1 MTPAQTFINQRGIIF
16 RIERN
21 GCIVSNLKGL
31 PNHEQSTSK
40 AYIGF
45 LPGSDVVVGDWLINP
60 SNERFYVQ
68 DTITDYFM
76 GTASQLKAYYQTVSE
91 YNSTS
96 EATNIFNI
104 GTANGS
110 IIGTQANVLLNYNDC
125 LQNIKNQI
133 ASTNSPDKE
142 ELQQLISL
150 LEMIVNNHVT
160 PQKGLFSKFSDV
172 MERNSW
178 ITSAISSTLLGWLM
192 SQIH

>member
-1 MTPAQTFINQRGIIF
+1 MTPAQTFIKQRGINF
-16 RIERN
+16 HIERN
-21 GCIVSNLKGL
+21 GCIISDLKGL

-60 SNERFYVQ
+60 SNERFYVH

-76 GTASQLKAYYQTVSE
+76 GTVSQLKAYYQTVSE

-96 EATNIFNI
+96 AATNIFNI

-110 IIGTQANVLLNYNDC
+110 VIGTQANVLLNYNDS
-125 LQNIKNQI
+125 LQNAKKLI
-133 ASTNSPDKE
+133 ASTDSPDKE
-142 ELQQLISL
+142 DLQQIIAL
-150 LEMIVNNHVT
+150 LEMVVNNHVI

>member
-1 MTPAQTFINQRGIIF
+1 MTPAQTFIKQRGINF

-21 GCIVSNLKGL
+21 GCIISDLKGL

-60 SNERFYVQ
+60 SNERFYVH

-76 GTASQLKAYYQTVSE
+76 GTVSQLKAYYQTVFE

-96 EATNIFNI
+96 ATTNIFNI

-110 IIGTQANVLLNYNDC
+110 VIGTQANVLLNYNDS
-125 LQNIKNQI
+125 LQNAKKLI
-133 ASTNSPDKE
+133 ASTDSPDKE
-142 ELQQLISL
+142 ELQQIITL
-150 LEMIVNNHVT
+150 LEMVVNNHVV

>member
-1 MTPAQTFINQRGIIF
+1 MTPAQTFIKQRGINF
-16 RIERN
+16 HIERN
-21 GCIVSNLKGL
+21 GFIISDLKGL

-60 SNERFYVQ
+60 SNERFYVH

-76 GTASQLKAYYQTVSE
+76 GTVSQLKAYYQTVSE

-96 EATNIFNI
+96 AAANIFNI

-110 IIGTQANVLLNYNDC
+110 VIGTQANVLLNYNDS
-125 LQNIKNQI
+125 LQNAKKLI
-133 ASTNSPDKE
+133 ASTDSPDKE
-142 ELQQLISL
+142 DLQQIIAL
-150 LEMIVNNHVT
+150 LEMVVNNHVI

>member
-1 MTPAQTFINQRGIIF
+1 MTPAQTFITQRGINF
-16 RIERN
+16 RVERN
-21 GCIVSNLKGL
+21 NCVVAEIKGL

-45 LPGSDVVVGDWLINP
+45 LPDSDIISGDWLINP
-60 SNERFYVQ
+60 SNERFYVK
-68 DTITDYFM
+68 DTMTDYFM
-76 GTASQLKAYYQTVSE
+76 NKASQLKAYYQTVAE

-96 EATNIFNI
+96 TATNIFNI

-110 IIGTQANVLLNYNDC
+110 IIGTQANVSLNYNESI
-125 LQNIKNQI
+125 QNAKEQI
-133 ASTNSPDKE
+133 SSTDSPDKE

-150 LEMIVNNHVT
+150 LEMVVNNQVP
-160 PQKGLFSKFSDV
+160 PQKGLLSKFSAV

-178 ITSAISSTLLGWLM
+178 ITGAISSTLLGWLM

>member
-1 MTPAQTFINQRGIIF
+1 MTPAQTFIKQRGINF
-16 RIERN
+16 HIERN
-21 GCIVSNLKGL
+21 GCIISDLKGL

-60 SNERFYVQ
+60 SNERFYVH

-76 GTASQLKAYYQTVSE
+76 GTVSQLKAYYQTVSE

-96 EATNIFNI
+96 AATNIFNI

-110 IIGTQANVLLNYNDC
+110 VIGTQANVLLNYNDP
-125 LQNIKNQI
+125 LQNAKKLI
-133 ASTNSPDKE
+133 ASTDSPDKE
-142 ELQQLISL
+142 DLQQIIAL
-150 LEMIVNNHVT
+150 LEMVVNNHVI

>member
-1 MTPAQTFINQRGIIF
+1 MTPAQTFIKQRGINF
-16 RIERN
+16 HIERN
-21 GCIVSNLKGL
+21 GCIISDLKGL

-60 SNERFYVQ
+60 SNERFYVH

-76 GTASQLKAYYQTVSE
+76 GTVSQLKAYYQTVSE
-91 YNSTS
+91 YNSAS
-96 EATNIFNI
+96 AATNIFNI

-110 IIGTQANVLLNYNDC
+110 VIGTQANVLLNYNDS
-125 LQNIKNQI
+125 LQNAKKLI
-133 ASTNSPDKE
+133 ASTDSPDKE
-142 ELQQLISL
+142 DLQQIIAL
-150 LEMIVNNHVT
+150 LEMVVNNHVI